1 MKILMIRHGATL
13 GNDQGRYV
21 GRTDEGITE
30 ETVAKLRKQY
40 KDNYDF
46 YQQISRVFVSP
57 MLRCRQTAEILF
69 PGIHRVIV
77 ENFKECD
84 FGDFEY
90 KNYSE
95 LNGNTEY
102 QAFIDSNGEL
112 GFPKGETK
120 KQFQDRCVRAFC
132 QVMEDYVRSSPL
144 KGEDTFCEIALVVH
158 GGTIMSI
165 LDALSRPH
173 RDYYDWHLGNGEG
186 LLMDIIMSQDN
197 LILENMKR
205 LVDR

>member
-13 GNDQGRYV
+13 GNIQGRYV

-30 ETVAKLRKQY
+30 ETVAMLRKQY
-40 KDNYDF
+40 KENYDF
-46 YQQISRVFVSP
+46 YQQITRVFVSP

-69 PGIHRVIV
+69 PGIDRVIV

-95 LNGNTEY
+95 LNGNTKY
-102 QAFIDSNGEL
+102 QDFIDSNGET
-112 GFPKGETK
+112 GFPRGETK
-120 KQFQDRCVRAFC
+120 KEFQDRCVRAFC
-132 QVMEDYVRSSPL
+132 QVMEDSVRSAPL
-144 KGEDTFCEIALVVH
+144 KGADTLCEIALVVH

-165 LDALSRPH
+165 LDALSCPH